1 MYYYIPNIII
11 FILFVLFNPLYA
23 LPIAAVIS
31 IITKKISNLLIALL
45 YVLSFS
51 LMFSNQVF
59 QMETD
64 IGGYIEMYHMNQYYS
79 YLDLIQK
86 FLFNANGTEF
96 LYFFL
101 NKSIGELL
109 SYSSE
114 SFILITYI
122 IIFGLAS
129 YLAFLHSQSADFN
142 FSLILFST
150 IFVTMVFWNS
160 GYNLFRNSIAAFSV
174 LIGIHSYFQ
183 LKSKI
188 ISRIIIYSSALFH
201 LSTLPVIGIFEIY
214 IFFIY
219 RGNKGDLITFKN
231 VIKIILYV
239 SIIIFLAIYI
249 NNSFINND
257 GISNIG
263 IFTAGA
269 NKYDDSI
276 AKTIEYSTYVRPIFL
291 MYFAYMVYN
300 WKNINHYELFI
311 LSLIVILEV
320 LSHLEGAFGI
330 LYARATLTSTIAMF
344 FIAIKVLK
352 YLPDRYIVLF
362 IVAVF
367 TARIIILP
375 TSSNSFF
382 LERIAL
388 GELFN
393 PFYGLIYSIFYYYD
407 PVFEGFLWNKY

>member
-1 MYYYIPNIII
+1 MYYYTPNIII

-64 IGGYIEMYHMNQYYS
+64 IGGYIEMYQMNKYYS

-86 FLFNANGTEF
+86 FLSNANGTEF
-96 LYFFL
+96 LYFSL
-101 NKSIGELL
+101 IKSIGELS

-122 IIFGLAS
+122 IIFGLFS
-129 YLAFLHSQSADFN
+129 YLAFLHSQSTDFN

-150 IFVTMVFWNS
+150 IFVTMVVWNS
-160 GYNLFRNSIAAFSV
+160 GYNLFRISIAASIV

-231 VIKIILYV
+231 VTKIILYV
-239 SIIIFLAIYI
+239 STIIFLAIYI
-249 NNSFINND
+249 NNSIVYD
-257 GISNIG
+257 GIRNIE
-263 IFTAGA
+263 IFSSGA
-269 NKYDDSI
+269 NKYSDSI
-276 AKTIEYSTYVRPIFL
+276 AKTIEYSNYFRPIFL
-291 MYFAYMVYN
+291 MYFAYMVYS

-320 LSHLEGAFGI
+320 LSHLEGGFGM
-330 LYARATLTSTIAMF
+330 LYAKAAFTSTIAMF
-344 FIAIKVLK
+344 FIAIKFLK
-352 YLPDRYIVLF
+352 YLPDKYLVLF

-367 TARIIILP
+367 SSRIIILP

-393 PFYGLIYSIFYYYD
+393 PFYGLMNSIFYYYD
-407 PVFEGFLWNKY
+407 PVFEDFLWNKY